1 MSKKGRKRVKNGI
14 SPRRNVISSEPTR
27 QEKIYI
33 DLTKYKKWTDSVK
46 IGNFTN
52 HLENKEEAV
61 RHFLY
66 ILKII
71 LAYIEENG
79 NDILA
84 NNVKHCHVLRGKQD
98 LLARKIIKKM
108 YGNKVLLDDD
118 TNLWELGAP
127 TEEIR
132 IIGSFVVKV
141 FYPLFIDHHHLIYP
155 NKNYNNKD
163 YGHFS
168 YSAQNIINSSL

>member
-27 QEKIYI
+27 QKKIYI

-66 ILKII
+66 MADCKI
-71 LAYIEENG
+71 
-79 NDILA
+79 
-84 NNVKHCHVLRGKQD
+84 
-98 LLARKIIKKM
+98 
-108 YGNKVLLDDD
+108 
-118 TNLWELGAP
+118 
-127 TEEIR
+127 
-132 IIGSFVVKV
+132 
-141 FYPLFIDHHHLIYP
+141 
-155 NKNYNNKD
+155 
-163 YGHFS
+163 
-168 YSAQNIINSSL
+168 

>member
-1 MSKKGRKRVKNGI
+1 
-14 SPRRNVISSEPTR
+14 
-27 QEKIYI
+27 
-33 DLTKYKKWTDSVK
+33 
-46 IGNFTN
+46 
-52 HLENKEEAV
+52 
-61 RHFLY
+61 
-66 ILKII
+66 
-71 LAYIEENG
+71 
-79 NDILA
+79 
-84 NNVKHCHVLRGKQD
+84 
-98 LLARKIIKKM
+98 M